1 MPGSIPATSQL
12 DWLISTTTMIV
23 LSWSRATRD
32 LLKSFGWGIAA
43 LHQLPTA
50 TMVPFPRRLPHTISL
65 LEGGVS
71 CEPVSEKPEIGALSG
86 LNIFQIAPLKRAE
99 EAELEPS
106 SDLMFFKL
114 PP

>member
-1 MPGSIPATSQL
+1 MRQARAAPGSASGKML
-12 DWLISTTTMIV
+12 A
-23 LSWSRATRD
+23 RFARD
-32 LLKSFGWGIAA
+32 S
-43 LHQLPTA
+43 P
-50 TMVPFPRRLPHTISL
+50 